1 MLKYKFNLQ
10 IKLDCPVIK
19 ANRLTAREKQ
29 ILTDSHSLCQ
39 SDT

>member
-19 ANRLTAREKQ
+19 ANRLTAWEKQ
-29 ILTDSHSLCQ
+29 ILTAFVNQTKS
-39 SDT
+39 